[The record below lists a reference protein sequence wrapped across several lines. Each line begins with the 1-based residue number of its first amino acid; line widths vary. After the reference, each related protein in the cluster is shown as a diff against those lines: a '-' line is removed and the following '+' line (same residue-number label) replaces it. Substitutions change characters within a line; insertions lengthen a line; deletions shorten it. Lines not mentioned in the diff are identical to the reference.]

1 MATFFTVTGD
11 PNDASLLHHSVR
23 SHAEAQNVVDATER
37 DILDYF
43 TRGVSDTSRFVALEG
58 YNDETPGSS
67 EAGLKA
73 DLKYTIGEVASHR
86 LRYLDDDPKATL
98 AVRGA
103 RTVGRKAGALDP
115 LWPSGWER
123 RLVKRQT
130 RVSHGI
136 R

>member
-1 MATFFTVTGD
+1 MATFFTFTGD
-11 PNDASLLHHSVR
+11 PNDSALLHHSVR
-23 SHAEAQNVVDATER
+23 SHTEAQNVVDAVER
-37 DILDYF
+37 DILSYF
-43 TRGVSDTSRFVALEG
+43 TRGVSDTSQFVALEG
-58 YNDETPGSS
+58 YDDDTPADTD
-67 EAGLKA
+67 AGLKA

-115 LWPSGWER
+115 MWPSGWER

-130 RVSHGI
+130 RVSNGI

>member
-1 MATFFTVTGD
+1 MATFFNVTGET
-11 PNDASLLHHSVR
+11 NDSALLHHSIR

-37 DILDYF
+37 DILSCF
-43 TRGVSDTSRFVALEG
+43 TRGMSDSSQFVALEG
-58 YNDETPGSS
+58 YEDDAPASS

-98 AVRGA
+98 SVRGS
-103 RTVGRKAGALDP
+103 RKLGRKAGALDP
-115 LWPSGWER
+115 MWPSGWER
-123 RLVKRQT
+123 RLIKRQT
-130 RVSHGI
+130 RVSHGV